1 MAARADA
8 ASAVVVHDDRAA
20 VVSIVVTTYTLDRLK
35 DVCELLDTIS
45 GQSYPHIETI
55 FVGETSHELCDRVR
69 AHVQANS
76 ISNVKVVFNDRVKG
90 LSGARNVALCHAHGD
105 IIAFVDDDVLLSPDW
120 AEELVKTYASYNI
133 AIGVT
138 GAALPAWQGESM
150 AWFPKEFYWIISCTG
165 WFQADGVRPVRNA
178 WGMNMS
184 FRREAFHH
192 CRFDEAL
199 GGNMG
204 AVDGS
209 KMGLLGEDTQISLKL
224 RNATG
229 RPIVYNPTV
238 KVWHKVYGYRLRS
251 RFIRRRAF
259 WEGYTKAWLKRLY
272 RKGDVMDA
280 ADLATEY
287 ELMRHIM
294 FGFFPSLLRDFVGNP
309 IITWRRFRLAADVLL
324 HVALGYA
331 SALLPVLG
339 EVIRR
344 RYGPGAELRSKEDR
358 R

>member
-1 MAARADA
+1 VASRADGA
-8 ASAVVVHDDRAA
+8 PAVVARDDEAV
-20 VVSIVVTTYTLDRLK
+20 VVSIVVTTYTTDRLN
-35 DVCELLDTIS
+35 DVCELLDTIR
-45 GQSYPHIETI
+45 GQTYPHVETV
-55 FVGETSHELCDRVR
+55 FVGESRRELCDRVR
-69 AHVQANS
+69 DYVQANS
-76 ISNVKVVFNDRVKG
+76 MSNVKVIFNDGVKG
-90 LSGARNVALCHAHGD
+90 LSGARNVGLGHAGGD
-105 IIAFVDDDVLLSPDW
+105 IIAFVDDDVVLSPDW
-120 AEELVKTYASYNI
+120 AEELVKTYASYSI

-150 AWFPKEFYWIISCTG
+150 AWFPKEFYWIISCTD
-165 WFQADGVRPVRNA
+165 WLQSDGVRPVRNA

-204 AVDGS
+204 AIDGS
-209 KMGLLGEDTQISLKL
+209 KLGLLGEDTQISLKL
-224 RNATG
+224 RKATR
-229 RPIVYNPTV
+229 RPIIYNPSV

-272 RKGDVMDA
+272 RKGDLA
-280 ADLATEY
+280 AAPDLATEY
-287 ELMRHIM
+287 ELMRRIM
-294 FGFFPSLLRDFVGNP
+294 FGFFPSLLRDFVGDP
-309 IITWRRFRLAADVLL
+309 VTTWRRFRLAADILF

-339 EVIRR
+339 EAVRR
-344 RYGPGAELRSKEDR
+344 RYGPEAEF
-358 R
+358 